1 MPARS
6 DEPSPSGGQALLG
19 FSGAVFVFHNV
30 PAVAGAAADWIDLA
44 TPFAVIGASALL
56 LRRGATAL
64 VLFIAVFG
72 ALLYVSGHGIHLAA
86 NSIDYERLTGDAR
99 DIAFF
104 WDEEWGHIQWHL
116 GWFVLIVGFCLAER
130 ERPVGVEPALG
141 ALSALLLATTL
152 FTNTVEGG
160 TWWLELAATAVL
172 VPWALVARRPLLAA
186 FAAAFALCAVAIGGW
201 TAWHG
206 GVPEF
211 SDLGWL

>member
-6 DEPSPSGGQALLG
+6 DEPRLSGGQALLG
-19 FSGAVFVFHNV
+19 FSGAVFVFHNL

-56 LRRGATAL
+56 LRRRASAP
-64 VLFIAVFG
+64 VLIIVVSG
-72 ALLYVSGHGIHLAA
+72 ILLYVSGHGIHLAA

-99 DIAFF
+99 DVAYF
-104 WDEEWGHIQWHL
+104 WDETWSHIEWHL
-116 GWFVLIVGFCLAER
+116 GWFVLILGLCLAER
-130 ERPVGVEPALG
+130 ERPVSVEPALG
-141 ALSALLLATTL
+141 ALSALLLATTF

-160 TWWLELAATAVL
+160 TWWLELAATAL
-172 VPWALVARRPLLAA
+172 FVPWALHNRRPLLAA
-186 FAAAFALCAVAIGGW
+186 FAAAFGLCAIAIGGW
-201 TAWHG
+201 ALWHG